1 MTPEQRESVRSNAKY
16 LKRVRPIDP
25 DEIHE
30 YVQGQPHPSAVRQVL
45 RESAIDLSLIERP
58 DGTFTPVEDCP
69 IEPDGDVGAF
79 PESYANLLL
88 DRLVE
93 RFGIEWARGESGDR
107 LRTVIRQLKAD
118 YFKGN
123 AVSYDEDAAFGYAIY
138 HLPATYA
145 SLWYVIDELARAN
158 LLPRKIRILDVG
170 AGVGGPALALHDF
183 LSDEALVDYHAV
195 EPSAAADLLE
205 SMLGLTGANF
215 HTTIHRTAAEAFD
228 PSGQFDLVA
237 FVNVLSELDHPAEIV
252 ERYRESLDEEGSIV
266 AIEPADRETSIGL
279 RRIERAVVDGLTVFS
294 PTIRLWP
301 DAQPASR
308 CWSFDVKPDLEVPE
322 FQQRLDSAGD
332 EVGEFVN
339 VDVQYSYSILRRDGT
354 RRIQYVPDANRFAK
368 MAEMEHH
375 VTDRID
381 LVGIKLSHDL
391 SDDGHPLFLVGDGS
405 EQVDHFAVLTNETTL
420 NRALKDAAYGS
431 LLVLQ
436 NVLVLWNDDKGSYN
450 VVVDEEATVDAV
462 R

>member
-45 RESAIDLSLIERP
+45 RESAVDLSLIERA
-58 DGTFTPVEDCP
+58 DGTFTPVEDRP

-118 YFKGN
+118 YFNGK

-195 EPSAAADLLE
+195 EPSAAADLLDT
-205 SMLGLTGANF
+205 MLGQTGANF
-215 HTTIHRTAAEAFD
+215 HTTIHRTTAEAFD
-228 PSGQFDLVA
+228 PPGEFDLVA
-237 FVNVLSELDHPAEIV
+237 FVNVLNELERPAEIV

-279 RRIERAVVDGLTVFS
+279 RRIERAVVDGLTIFS

-308 CWSFDVKPDLEVPE
+308 CWSFDANPDLEVPE

-332 EVGEFVN
+332 GDGEFVN

-354 RRIQYVPDANRFAK
+354 RRIQYVPDANRFAT
-368 MAEMEHH
+368 MAEMERH

-405 EQVDHFAVLTNETTL
+405 ERVDHFAVLTNETTL

-431 LLVLQ
+431 LLVFQ
-436 NVLVLWNDDKGSYN
+436 NVLVLWNDDEGAYN